1 MFSQHGRTWRAW
13 IRSVGYVSTL
23 RVGDFCFPSFLL
35 FLPGFS
41 SFLSSFLFGSSVV
54 FSFFFL
60 FVGLGP
66 VVCDRLLGEERKT
79 RRRRGEQSR
88 IEQEWKKNRR

>member
-23 RVGDFCFPSFLL
+23 RVGDFCYPSFLRFPPL
-35 FLPGFS
+35 FFLP
-41 SFLSSFLFGSSVV
+41 SFLFGSSVV

-66 VVCDRLLGEERKT
+66 VVCDRLLG
-79 RRRRGEQSR
+79 RR
-88 IEQEWKKNRR
+88 